1 MDKVG
6 ALSSTISAMS
16 KLPSRNGL
24 AMSKMPGSVVPG
36 PCGSFA
42 VAGTVEGVGC
52 GNGESDG
59 VRTAVAEGGVL
70 AVTGADRGSSAS
82 R

>member
-1 MDKVG
+1 
-6 ALSSTISAMS
+6 MS

-36 PCGSFA
+36 PRGGVALASAVGGS
-42 VAGTVEGVGC
+42 GC
-52 GNGESDG
+52 GDGEAKG
-59 VRTAVAEGGVL
+59 VRTAVAEGVL
-70 AVTGADRGSSAS
+70 LATEGADRGSSAS

>member
-1 MDKVG
+1 MDEVG
-6 ALSSTISAMS
+6 AVSSTISAIS

-36 PCGSFA
+36 PFGSI
-42 VAGTVEGVGC
+42 VLAGAVEGWGC
-52 GNGESDG
+52 GDGEAEG
-59 VRTAVAEGGVL
+59 VRTAVAEGVL
-70 AVTGADRGSSAS
+70 LVTEGADRGSSAS

>member
-1 MDKVG
+1 MDEVG
-6 ALSSTISAMS
+6 AVRSTISAMS

-36 PCGSFA
+36 PRGS
-42 VAGTVEGVGC
+42 VALAGGVGGLAC
-52 GNGESDG
+52 GVGEADG
-59 VRTAVAEGGVL
+59 VRTAVAEGVL
-70 AVTGADRGSSAS
+70 LATEGADRGSSAS